1 MFRSFRHSLIG
12 KIVFTHDVRVAI
24 LVITQNG
31 GGHIDVRVIPGGI
44 EVFSYV
50 NSFFFLIYKTAHHV
64 IENVMFE
71 TCRSVGIKSAIDCHS
86 PIRQNKFRQPCE
98 LDSLVRRLASF
109 MIQQKKITEDTGLFT
124 KHTCALT

>member
-50 NSFFFLIYKTAHHV
+50 NSFFFLNLQNCTPRDRKCHV
-64 IENVMFE
+64 
-71 TCRSVGIKSAIDCHS
+71 
-86 PIRQNKFRQPCE
+86 
-98 LDSLVRRLASF
+98 
-109 MIQQKKITEDTGLFT
+109 
-124 KHTCALT
+124 

>member
-1 MFRSFRHSLIG
+1 M
-12 KIVFTHDVRVAI
+12 A
-24 LVITQNG
+24 

-50 NSFFFLIYKTAHHV
+50 NSFFKKKILKTAHHV

-71 TCRSVGIKSAIDCHS
+71 TCQSVGIKSAIDCHS

-109 MIQQKKITEDTGLFT
+109 MIQQKKSLKTPGFSQNIPVL
-124 KHTCALT
+124 